1 MKAHRTKPE
10 VAELRAAVLTTA
22 MTGDFTVK
30 EVRFRHGISNCYASS
45 LLRAMGYKAMLV
57 SEGERTEIV
66 ARREAGKSKGVA

>member
-1 MKAHRTKPE
+1 
-10 VAELRAAVLTTA
+10 

-66 ARREAGKSKGVA
+66 ARRQSGKLRKTA